1 MINKRF
7 ASPDTFI
14 STMNRDIFLFE
25 VRKAIYLFLAWWD
38 TIQGSCLAETAKGI
52 LLLHESVPGT
62 ITYKV
67 PLIWIYD
74 SFLDINYPHQIG

>member
-1 MINKRF
+1 MINPSF
-7 ASPDTFI
+7 ASPDIFI

-38 TIQGSCLAETAKGI
+38 TIQVSCLAETVKGI

-67 PLIWIYD
+67 QLV
-74 SFLDINYPHQIG
+74 